1 MLDWERSQ
9 DRSQSAMKQST
20 KRVTI
25 VDVASKSGVSKSTVS
40 RVLRGDGDVSEAV
53 RLKVTRAAKRMN
65 YQPSVLA
72 RSLRSQR
79 SHAIGLIIPD
89 IANPF
94 FPEVVRGIQ
103 TTADERGYT
112 VLLANSDW
120 HVERERKYLDFAQ
133 RYHLDGIIINP
144 VSILPAELK
153 KSACPVVVIGSRAA
167 YQIFDTVASDTLG
180 GIACAVDHLAARGHR
195 DIALIAGPRGNPG
208 ATVRARAFRET
219 IEAHGLKV
227 DETRILR
234 FDFTREGGQAAA
246 RALAASAPRPTAVV
260 CGNDLIA
267 IGMMAGLREAGI
279 DVPGDMSVIGMD
291 DIDAAAMTFPPLTSV
306 SKDKTRLGVRAATLL
321 IDRIEGKLPDS
332 PARERLDTTLIER
345 NSVAPPRQMDKV
357 VIARLEDR
365 VVFQNYQEE

>member
-1 MLDWERSQ
+1 MLNWERSQ

-25 VDVASKSGVSKSTVS
+25 VDIASKSGVSKSTVS
-40 RVLRGDGDVSEAV
+40 RVLRGDGDVSEGV
-53 RLKVTRAAKRMN
+53 RLKVTRAASRMN
-65 YQPSVLA
+65 YQPSVFA

-94 FPEVVRGIQ
+94 FPEVVRAIQ
-103 TTADERGYT
+103 NTADARGYT

-144 VSILPAELK
+144 VNITPAELK
-153 KSACPVVVIGSRAA
+153 KSGCPVVVIGSRAS
-167 YQIFDTVASDTLG
+167 YQVFDMVASDTQG
-180 GIACAVDHLAARGHR
+180 GIACAVDHLVSRGHR
-195 DIALIAGPRGNPG
+195 DLALIAGPTGNPG
-208 ATVRARAFRET
+208 ADVRARAFRELMA
-219 IEAHGLKV
+219 AHGLAL
-227 DETRILR
+227 DETRILC
-234 FDFTREGGQAAA
+234 FDFTREGGAAAA
-246 RALAASAPRPTAVV
+246 RALTALAPRPTAVV

-267 IGMMAGLREAGI
+267 IGVLAGLREAGI
-279 DVPGDMSVIGMD
+279 DVPGDLSVIGID

-306 SKDKTRLGVRAATLL
+306 SKDKTRLGVRAASLL
-321 IDRIEGKLPDS
+321 IDRIEGKLPDA

-345 NSVAPPRQMDKV
+345 SSVAAPRNM
-357 VIARLEDR
+357 
-365 VVFQNYQEE
+365 FQA

>member
-9 DRSQSAMKQST
+9 DRSQSAMKLST

-40 RVLRGDGDVSEAV
+40 RVLRGDGDVSEGV
-53 RLKVTRAAKRMN
+53 RLKVMRAAKRMN
-65 YQPSVLA
+65 YQPSVFA

-103 TTADERGYT
+103 NTVDERGYT

-120 HVERERKYLDFAQ
+120 HVERERKYLDFAR

-144 VSILPAELK
+144 VSISPAELK
-153 KSACPVVVIGSRAA
+153 NSGCPVVVIGSRAA
-167 YQIFDTVASDTLG
+167 YGVFDTVASDTQG
-180 GIACAVDHLAARGHR
+180 GIACAVDHLRAQGHR
-195 DIALIAGPRGNPG
+195 DIALIAGPAGNPG
-208 ATVRARAFRET
+208 ATVRARAYRET
-219 IEAHGLKV
+219 IAAHGLTPR
-227 DETRILR
+227 DERILW
-234 FDFTREGGQAAA
+234 FDFTREGGQAAS
-246 RALAASAPRPTAVV
+246 RALAALAPRPTAVV

-267 IGMMAGLREAGI
+267 IGILAGLREAGL
-279 DVPGDMSVIGMD
+279 DVPRDMSVIGID

-306 SKDKTRLGVRAATLL
+306 SKDKTRLGVRAAALL
-321 IDRIEGKLPDS
+321 IDRIEGKMPDS

-345 NSVAPPRQMDKV
+345 SSVAPPRTEDKR
-357 VIARLEDR
+357 VIVRP
-365 VVFQNYQEE
+365 